1 MLIISKLLTMKI
13 PHFILALAIALPL
26 LISCKD
32 TASKSVVGND
42 EANAKKE
49 VVAAVKPE
57 TASFKIEGM
66 TCAMGCAKTIETKL
80 SKMEGV
86 QKATVD
92 FDKKQATVEFD
103 ATIQNA
109 EKLTKAVEATGDGQT
124 YKVSGMTTNG
134 KV

>member
-1 MLIISKLLTMKI
+1 MNFTKSLLT
-13 PHFILALAIALPL
+13 LTIASGL
-26 LISCKD
+26 LFSCKD
-32 TASKSVVGND
+32 A
-42 EANAKKE
+42 ANKPKAENLQTDIKKE

-80 SKMEGV
+80 TNLEGV

-103 ATIQNA
+103 ASILTT
-109 EKLTKAVEATGDGQT
+109 EKLTKVVESAADGET
-124 YKVSGMTTNG
+124 YKVSEMKTKG
-134 KV
+134 